1 MHIFE
6 KEFDFV
12 IHRAKSLDRPAR
24 MVVAGADC
32 ENVLKAVFAAEAQ
45 GFARPILVGNED
57 KITAMLKELGLF
69 EREYTISDVPDY
81 EPRFDPITDYH
92 AYMERSIKIIN
103 DGLGD
108 ILLRGNTS
116 TRNFLMPILD
126 KRNKLVDGLVS
137 EVALVKVPY
146 YDKVLALSDV
156 SVLIE
161 PSEGQRKK
169 VVKNIVDVLNHL
181 GIYNPKIAVLSL
193 VEKPSFHMRDTVEAQ
208 NIVRAHMM
216 DPIADCELVG
226 PLPWDMI
233 VSKESARMKG
243 YDHPACGEF
252 DAVLMP
258 NVMAGNTVMK
268 VLTMS
273 ANVNAC
279 GVLAGTKVPMAITSR
294 SSPEEQVYL
303 SLCVAAAM
311 LKAGEEAKAE

>member
-1 MHIFE
+1 MHIYE

-12 IHRAKSLDRPAR
+12 IHRARSLERPAR

-32 ENVLKAVFAAEAQ
+32 ENILKAVFDAESM
-45 GFARPILVGNED
+45 GFCRPVLVGNGE
-57 KITAMLKELGLF
+57 KIAGMLKNLGLF
-69 EREYTISDVPDY
+69 DREYVISDVPDS
-81 EPRFDPITDYH
+81 EINTDYH
-92 AYMERSIKIIN
+92 VYMKRALDIIN

-108 ILLRGNTS
+108 ILVRGNTS

-126 KRNKLVDGLVS
+126 KKIGISDGLVS
-137 EVALVKVPY
+137 EVSLIKVPY

-156 SVLIE
+156 SVLIN

-169 VVKNIVDVLNHL
+169 VVKNIVHVLSHL
-181 GIYNPKIAVLSL
+181 GIQHPKVAVLSL

-208 NIVRAHMM
+208 NIVRAHQA

-226 PLPWDMI
+226 PIPWDLI
-233 VSKESARMKG
+233 VSKEAARLKN
-243 YDHPACGEF
+243 YNCPYCGEF

-273 ANVNAC
+273 ADVNAC
-279 GVLAGTKVPMAITSR
+279 GVLAGTRVPVAIASR
-294 SSPEEQVYL
+294 SSSEEQAYL

-311 LKAGEEAKAE
+311 LYEEQKEQA

>member
-1 MHIFE
+1 MHIYE

-12 IHRAKSLDRPAR
+12 IHRARSLERPAR

-32 ENVLKAVFAAEAQ
+32 ENILKAVFDAESM
-45 GFARPILVGNED
+45 GFCRPMLVGNGE
-57 KITAMLKELGLF
+57 KIAGMLKELGLF
-69 EREYTISDVPDY
+69 DREYVISDVPDS
-81 EPRFDPITDYH
+81 EINTDYH
-92 AYMERSIKIIN
+92 VYMKRALDIIN

-108 ILLRGNTS
+108 ILVRGNTS

-126 KRNKLVDGLVS
+126 KKIGISDGLVS
-137 EVALVKVPY
+137 EVSLIKVPY

-156 SVLIE
+156 SVLIN

-169 VVKNIVDVLNHL
+169 VVKNIVNVLSHL
-181 GIYNPKIAVLSL
+181 GIQHPKVAVLSL

-208 NIVRAHMM
+208 NIVRAHQAE
-216 DPIADCELVG
+216 PIADCELVG
-226 PLPWDMI
+226 PIPWDLI
-233 VSKESARMKG
+233 VSKEAARLKN
-243 YDHPACGEF
+243 YNCPYCGEF

-273 ANVNAC
+273 ADVNAC
-279 GVLAGTKVPMAITSR
+279 GVLAGTRVPVAIASR
-294 SSPEEQVYL
+294 SSSEEQAYL

-311 LKAGEEAKAE
+311 LYEEQKEQA

>member
-1 MHIFE
+1 MHIYE

-12 IHRAKSLDRPAR
+12 IQRAKSLNRPAR
-24 MVVAGADC
+24 VVVAGADC
-32 ENVLKAVFAAEAQ
+32 ENILKAVFEAEAQ
-45 GFARPILVGNED
+45 GFCQPILVGYKNR
-57 KITAMLKELGLF
+57 IVTMLKNLGLH
-69 EREYTISDVPDY
+69 ERNYEISDVSDC
-81 EPRFDPITDYH
+81 EMSDLSTDYH
-92 AYMERSIKIIN
+92 IYMKRAIAIIN

-108 ILLRGNTS
+108 ILVRGNTS

-126 KRNKLVDGLVS
+126 KKNGLTDGLVS
-137 EVALVKVPY
+137 EVALLKVPY

-156 SVLIE
+156 SVLIN

-169 VVKNIVDVLNHL
+169 VVKNIVEVLNHL
-181 GIYNPKIAVLSL
+181 GIQRPKVAVLSL

-208 NIVRAHMM
+208 NIVRSHQIE
-216 DPIADCELVG
+216 PIADCELVG
-226 PLPWDMI
+226 PIPWDLI
-233 VSKESARMKG
+233 VSKEAARLKD
-243 YDHPACGEF
+243 YNNPYCGEF

-279 GVLAGTKVPMAITSR
+279 GVLAGTKVPVAITSR
-294 SSPEEQVYL
+294 SSMEEQVFL

-311 LKAGEEAKAE
+311 LVEDKAQ

>member
-12 IHRAKSLDRPAR
+12 ISRAKSLERRAS

-32 ENVLKAVFAAEAQ
+32 ENILKAVFEAEAQ
-45 GFARPILVGNED
+45 CFCRPILVGNED
-57 KITAMLKELGLF
+57 RITAMLKQLGLF
-69 EREYTISDVPDY
+69 EREYVISHVADY
-81 EPRFDPITDYH
+81 ESNTDYH
-92 AYMERSIKIIN
+92 VYMMRAIDIIN

-108 ILLRGNTS
+108 NLVRGNTS
-116 TRNFLMPILD
+116 TRSFLMPILD
-126 KRNKLVDGLVS
+126 KKIGIANGLVS
-137 EVALVKVPY
+137 EVALLKVPY
-146 YDKVLALSDV
+146 YDKVLALSDT
-156 SVLIE
+156 SVCIN

-169 VVKNIVDVLNHL
+169 IVKNIVYVLNHL
-181 GIYNPKIAVLSL
+181 GIERPKIGVLAL

-208 NIVRAHMM
+208 NIVRSHKME
-216 DPIADCELVG
+216 PVADCELVG
-226 PLPWDMI
+226 PIPWDLI
-233 VSKESARMKG
+233 VSKEAARLKKFDCP
-243 YDHPACGEF
+243 YCGEF

-279 GVLAGTKVPMAITSR
+279 GVLAGTKVPVAIASR
-294 SSPEEQVYL
+294 SSSEEQAYL

-311 LKAGEEAKAE
+311 LYEDKK

>member
-1 MHIFE
+1 MHIYE

-12 IHRAKSLDRPAR
+12 IHRARSLERPAR

-32 ENVLKAVFAAEAQ
+32 ENILKAVFDAESM
-45 GFARPILVGNED
+45 GFCRPVLVGNGE
-57 KITAMLKELGLF
+57 KIAGMLKKLGLF
-69 EREYTISDVPDY
+69 DREYVISDVPDS
-81 EPRFDPITDYH
+81 EINTDYH
-92 AYMERSIKIIN
+92 VYMKRALDIIN

-108 ILLRGNTS
+108 ILVRGNTS

-126 KRNKLVDGLVS
+126 KKIGISDGLVS
-137 EVALVKVPY
+137 EVSLIKVPY

-156 SVLIE
+156 SVLIN

-169 VVKNIVDVLNHL
+169 VVKNIVNVLSHL
-181 GIYNPKIAVLSL
+181 GIQHPKVAVLSL

-208 NIVRAHMM
+208 NIVRAHQAE
-216 DPIADCELVG
+216 PIADCELVG
-226 PLPWDMI
+226 PIPWDLI
-233 VSKESARMKG
+233 VSKEAARLKN
-243 YDHPACGEF
+243 YNCPYCGEF

-273 ANVNAC
+273 ADVNAC
-279 GVLAGTKVPMAITSR
+279 GVLAGTRVPVAIASR
-294 SSPEEQVYL
+294 SSSEEQAYL

-311 LKAGEEAKAE
+311 LYEEQKEQA

>member
-1 MHIFE
+1 MNIFE

-12 IHRAKSLDRPAR
+12 IQRAKSLGRPPR

-32 ENVLKAVFAAEAQ
+32 ENILKAVFEAQ
-45 GFARPILVGNED
+45 NQGFCRPILVGSEE
-57 KITAMLKELGLF
+57 KISAMLKKLGLYD
-69 EREYTISDVPDY
+69 REYVISAVSDY
-81 EPRFDPITDYH
+81 EIDNDFHP
-92 AYMERSIKIIN
+92 YMKKALTIIN

-108 ILLRGNTS
+108 VLVRGNTS

-126 KRNKLVDGLVS
+126 KKIGIADGLVS
-137 EVALVKVPY
+137 EVSLIKVPY

-156 SVLIE
+156 SVLIN

-169 VVKNIVDVLNHL
+169 VVKNIVNVLNHL
-181 GIYNPKIAVLSL
+181 GIQHPNVAVLAL

-208 NIVRAHMM
+208 NIVRSHRM

-226 PLPWDMI
+226 PIPWDLI
-233 VSKESARMKG
+233 VSKEAARLKG
-243 YDHPACGEF
+243 FDCPLCGNF

-268 VLTMS
+268 VLSMS
-273 ANVNAC
+273 ANVNCC
-279 GVLAGTKVPMAITSR
+279 GVLAGTRVPVAIASR
-294 SSPEEQVYL
+294 SSSMEQAYL

-311 LKAGEEAKAE
+311 LHE

>member
-12 IHRAKSLDRPAR
+12 IQRAKSLERPAR
-24 MVVAGADC
+24 VVVAGADC
-32 ENVLKAVFAAEAQ
+32 ENILKAVFHAQ
-45 GFARPILVGNED
+45 DKGFCQPILVGAKER
-57 KITAMLKELGLF
+57 IIAMLKELDLF
-69 EREYTISDVPDY
+69 DRDYTISDVPDY

-208 NIVRAHMM
+208 NIVRSHMM
-216 DPIADCELVG
+216 EPIADCELVG
-226 PLPWDMI
+226 PVPWDMI

-279 GVLAGTKVPMAITSR
+279 GVLAGTRVPMAITSR
-294 SSPEEQVYL
+294 SSPKEQVYL

-311 LKAGEEAKAE
+311 LKAGEETKAE

>member
-1 MHIFE
+1 MHIYE

-12 IHRAKSLDRPAR
+12 IQRAKSLERPAR

-32 ENVLKAVFAAEAQ
+32 ENILKAVFDAESM
-45 GFARPILVGNED
+45 GFCRPVLVGNGE
-57 KITAMLKELGLF
+57 KIAGMLKKLGLF
-69 EREYTISDVPDY
+69 DREYVISDVPDS
-81 EPRFDPITDYH
+81 EINTDYH
-92 AYMERSIKIIN
+92 VYMKRALDIIN

-108 ILLRGNTS
+108 ILVRGNTS

-126 KRNKLVDGLVS
+126 KKIGISDGLVS
-137 EVALVKVPY
+137 EVSLIKVPY

-156 SVLIE
+156 SVLIN

-169 VVKNIVDVLNHL
+169 VVKNIVHVLSHL
-181 GIYNPKIAVLSL
+181 GIQHPKVAVLSL

-208 NIVRAHMM
+208 NIVRAHQA

-226 PLPWDMI
+226 PIPWDLI
-233 VSKESARMKG
+233 VSKEAARLKN
-243 YDHPACGEF
+243 YNCPYCGEF

-273 ANVNAC
+273 ADVNAC
-279 GVLAGTKVPMAITSR
+279 GVLAGTRVPVAIASR
-294 SSPEEQVYL
+294 SSSEEQAYL

-311 LKAGEEAKAE
+311 LYEEQKEQA

>member
-1 MHIFE
+1 MHIYE

-12 IHRAKSLDRPAR
+12 IQRAKSLERPAR

-32 ENVLKAVFAAEAQ
+32 ENILKAVFRAEEK
-45 GFARPILVGNED
+45 GFCKPILVGAKER
-57 KITAMLKELGLF
+57 IVAMLKELGLF
-69 EREYTISDVPDY
+69 ERDYTISDVADY
-81 EPRFDPITDYH
+81 ETRFNPLTDH
-92 AYMERSIKIIN
+92 HVYMDRAIKIIN

-108 ILLRGNTS
+108 VLVRGNTS

-126 KRNKLVDGLVS
+126 KRNNLVDGLVS

-169 VVKNIVDVLNHL
+169 VIKNMVDVLSSL
-181 GIYNPKIAVLSL
+181 GVKNPKVAVLAL

-208 NIVRAHMM
+208 NIVRSHMVE
-216 DPIADCELVG
+216 PIADCELVG
-226 PLPWDMI
+226 PIPWDMI
-233 VSKESARMKG
+233 VSKEAARLKG
-243 YDHPACGEF
+243 YDNPHCGEF

-279 GVLAGTKVPMAITSR
+279 GVLAGTKVPVAIASR
-294 SSPEEQVYL
+294 SSMEEQAYL

-311 LKAGEEAKAE
+311 LYKDSEKAE

>member
-12 IHRAKSLDRPAR
+12 IQRAKSLAQPAR
-24 MVVAGADC
+24 MVLAGADC
-32 ENVLKAVFAAEAQ
+32 ENMLKALFEAEAQ
-45 GFARPILVGNED
+45 GFCSPILVGNED
-57 KITAMLKELGLF
+57 KITAMLKKLGLY
-69 EREYTISDVPDY
+69 ERNYVISHVPDY
-81 EPRFDPITDYH
+81 EINTDYH
-92 AYMERSIKIIN
+92 VYLKRAISIIN
-103 DGLGD
+103 EGRGD
-108 ILLRGNTS
+108 VLVRGNTS

-126 KRNKLVDGLVS
+126 KKFGLATGLVS
-137 EVALVKVPY
+137 EVALIKVPY

-156 SVLIE
+156 SVLIN

-169 VVKNIVDVLNHL
+169 VVKNIVHVLNHL
-181 GIYNPKIAVLSL
+181 GIQRPKVAVLSL

-208 NIVRAHMM
+208 NIVRSHKME
-216 DPIADCELVG
+216 PIADCELVG
-226 PLPWDMI
+226 PIPWDLI
-233 VSKESARMKG
+233 VSKEAARLKN
-243 YDHPACGEF
+243 YDCPLCGEF

-279 GVLAGTKVPMAITSR
+279 GVLAGTRVPCAIASR
-294 SSPEEQVYL
+294 SSSEEQGYL

-311 LKAGEEAKAE
+311 LYEDRK